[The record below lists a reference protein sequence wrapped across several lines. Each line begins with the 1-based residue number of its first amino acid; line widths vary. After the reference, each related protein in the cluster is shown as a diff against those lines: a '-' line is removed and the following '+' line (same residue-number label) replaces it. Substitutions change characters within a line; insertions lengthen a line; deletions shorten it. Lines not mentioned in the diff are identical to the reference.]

1 MMADDQTFRELLD
14 AQNTSGNHLCV
25 GLDTHPSRLP
35 AGFRRGDSPE
45 ARVASYNQLIV
56 EATCDLVAAYKPNVA
71 FYEALGTP
79 GLDALASTI
88 SHIARTAPQVPVILD
103 AKRGDIEA
111 TNEGYVRAAF
121 DELGAHAITV
131 HPYLGGASLAPF
143 LDRAERGVF
152 VLARTSNAGAGEL
165 QDLPIDGLPLYR
177 HVARRVARDWNRHG
191 NCGLVVGATYP
202 EELGL
207 IREDVGAD
215 MPILVPG
222 VGAQGGDLQA
232 AVRANRGS
240 AAFVINASRS
250 ILYAQ
255 PAKEDA
261 DDDFAAAARRAV
273 ESVNSA
279 IRDVLR

>member
-1 MMADDQTFRELLD
+1 MPENTTFRELLG
-14 AQNTSGNHLCV
+14 AQNSSGKHLCV

-45 ARVASYNQLIV
+45 ARVTSYNQLIV
-56 EATCDLVAAYKPNVA
+56 EATCDLVAAYKPNAA
-71 FYEALGTP
+71 FYEALGPP
-79 GLDALASTI
+79 GLDALGSTI
-88 SHIARTAPQVPVILD
+88 SHIARTAPEVPVILD
-103 AKRGDIEA
+103 AKRADIES

-131 HPYLGGASLAPF
+131 HPYLGGAALAPF
-143 LDRAERGVF
+143 LNRAERGVF

-165 QDLPIDGLPLYR
+165 QDMAFDGLPLYR
-177 HVARRVARDWNRHG
+177 HVAIHVARDWNRHG

-202 EELGL
+202 DELAL

-215 MPILVPG
+215 LPILVPG

-232 AVRANRGS
+232 AVRANRDS

-255 PAKEDA
+255 PEKEDA
-261 DDDFAAAARRAV
+261 DDDFAAAARRAA
-273 ESVNSA
+273 ESMNSA
-279 IRDVLR
+279 ISDVLR